1 MSDRISWI
9 IPDVEPEACALFFQS
24 SRNMLKASHG
34 EVTASSL
41 KLRIRGGHRPSQ
53 SLAKSKFA
61 SVCVSVCVCR
71 SFCLQPAACRLFTEI
86 RLPGFM
92 FMTMVRRSL
101 FRRVEPPCEAESF
114 SLCLFILQ
122 AIPLAQIPAPICE
135 ITVDGC
141 EEGLEYEVGDSISS
155 EYQAQCF

>member
-1 MSDRISWI
+1 MRLILSVIQEH
-9 IPDVEPEACALFFQS
+9 VESQPW
-24 SRNMLKASHG
+24 R
-34 EVTASSL
+34 
-41 KLRIRGGHRPSQ
+41 GHRIFTEASNTGRSQ
-53 SLAKSKFA
+53 AFAKPRKVEVRF
-61 SVCVSVCVCR
+61 CLCLCVCVCR